1 MTVTGRCRK
10 AKARGPLASSL
21 KAAALA
27 LLLAVPLFCTPSLA
41 RGPESVAGV
50 AEGLQDTVV
59 NISTTQTLKGSGEKN
74 APSGPGP
81 KGSPFEDLFN
91 DFFDEQHKEDLPR
104 KVSSLGSGF
113 VIDPSG
119 IIVTNNH
126 VIEGADFT
134 DGSKLKVTKIL
145 GHDPNTDLA
154 LLKVEPK
161 HPLRAVR
168 FGDSARMR
176 VGDWVMA
183 IGNPFGLGGTVT
195 VGIISATKRDINSGP
210 YDDFLQTDA
219 AINRGNSGGPL
230 FNMDGEVIGVNTAI
244 ISPTGGSIGIGFAV
258 PSNSA
263 VQVVDQLKQFGETR
277 RGWLGVHVQN
287 VTGEIAKSMGLQEPV
302 GALVASVAPGGPA
315 AAAGLKP
322 SDVILK
328 FDGQPVD
335 TMRNLPR
342 AVASTPIGKAV
353 DVEVQR
359 SGEVIHLTVTVGRLP
374 EEAEEPEAET
384 ETATEAEPGPDAEEP
399 EDELDHEEL
408 LGLSIAPLTEELRSQ
423 FRIGKSVEGVVITDV
438 EANSPAAQKDVKPG
452 DVIVEVTQERVSD
465 PEEVVARVAAVKKSG
480 RKSVLLLI
488 SDSKG
493 GLRFVA
499 VPVA

>member
-1 MTVTGRCRK
+1 
-10 AKARGPLASSL
+10 
-21 KAAALA
+21 
-27 LLLAVPLFCTPSLA
+27 
-41 RGPESVAGV
+41 
-50 AEGLQDTVV
+50 
-59 NISTTQTLKGSGEKN
+59 
-74 APSGPGP
+74 
-81 KGSPFEDLFN
+81 
-91 DFFDEQHKEDLPR
+91 
-104 KVSSLGSGF
+104 
-113 VIDPSG
+113 
-119 IIVTNNH
+119 
-126 VIEGADFT
+126 
-134 DGSKLKVTKIL
+134 
-145 GHDPNTDLA
+145 
-154 LLKVEPK
+154 
-161 HPLRAVR
+161 
-168 FGDSARMR
+168 
-176 VGDWVMA
+176 MA

-302 GALVASVAPGGPA
+302 GALVASVAPGSPA
-315 AAAGLKP
+315 AVAGLKP

-328 FDGQPVD
+328 FGGQPVE
-335 TMRNLPR
+335 TMRSLPR
-342 AVASTPIGKAV
+342 AVASAPIGKAV

-374 EEAEEPEAET
+374 EEAEKAEQAEVDT
-384 ETATEAEPGPDAEEP
+384 ESANQVEPGPDAEEP
-399 EDELDHEEL
+399 EEEPNHEEL

-438 EANSPAAQKDVKPG
+438 DADSPAAQKDVKPG
-452 DVIVEVTQERVSD
+452 DVIVEVTQERVTH
-465 PEEVVARVAAVKKSG
+465 PEDVVARVAAVKKSG

>member
-1 MTVTGRCRK
+1 
-10 AKARGPLASSL
+10 
-21 KAAALA
+21 
-27 LLLAVPLFCTPSLA
+27 
-41 RGPESVAGV
+41 VAGV

-59 NISTTQTLKGSGEKN
+59 NISTTQTLKGSAAEKN
-74 APSGPGP
+74 APATPGP
-81 KGSPFEDLFN
+81 KGSPFEELFN
-91 DFFDEQHKEDLPR
+91 DFFDDQEKEGLPR

-119 IIVTNNH
+119 LIVTNNH
-126 VIEGADFT
+126 VIEGADEIIVNFT
-134 DGSKLKVTKIL
+134 DGTKLKVSKIL
-145 GHDPNTDLA
+145 GHDPKTDLA

-161 HPLRAVR
+161 QPLKAVR
-168 FGDSARMR
+168 FGDSSKMR

-195 VGIISATKRDINSGP
+195 VGVISATKRDINSGP

-230 FNMDGEVIGVNTAI
+230 FNMDGDVIGVNTAI

-302 GALVASVAPGGPA
+302 GALVASIAPDSPA
-315 AAAGLKP
+315 AIAGLKP

-335 TMRNLPR
+335 TMRSLPR
-342 AVASTPIGKAV
+342 AVASTPIGRAV
-353 DVEVQR
+353 DMEVQR
-359 SGEVIHLTVTVGRLP
+359 GGEVIHLTVTVGRLP
-374 EEAEEPEAET
+374 EEAEQAEQ
-384 ETATEAEPGPDAEEP
+384 AAAEPSPDAEEQEEEP
-399 EDELDHEEL
+399 DHEEL
-408 LGLSIAPLTEELRSQ
+408 LGLSIAPLTDELRNQ
-423 FRIGKSVEGVVITDV
+423 FHIGKSVEGVVITDV
-438 EANSPAAQKDVKPG
+438 DTNSPAAQKDVKPG
-452 DVIVEVTQERVSD
+452 DVIVEVTQERVND

-488 SDSKG
+488 SDAKG